1 MCKRAMDSIGS
12 STRLLWFFV
21 FIMGVPVILLI
32 CSMLLWS
39 YNRFKHL
46 AFISYIAEVILTI
59 FIIYISISNIVS
71 RLPWNEVI
79 YYRYV
84 GNSILIIMSVLSTIG
99 SLFFFRRYK
108 KISNIFM
115 NISSLLVVIVW
126 VIIIDTANM

>member
-46 AFISYIAEVILTI
+46 AFISYIAGVILTI

-71 RLPWNEVI
+71 RLPWNDVI
-79 YYRYV
+79 YSRYV